1 MTDAIEPPDNTPLP
15 VGDTAEPDPLRPAF
29 EAVSAA
35 TDARDKLEAL
45 RCAAKDLAQ
54 PIRWG
59 DLDPDEIEAR
69 LIDLADSHGL
79 IAELTRGAVEAV
91 IVNALKTP
99 ALSDEPTER
108 VNGHAAEVVD
118 DPPLPNGPE
127 DYGSGAPAIEP
138 PIGPLP
144 PLTIED
150 WLARDLPEPDF
161 IMGDW
166 LTTTTRGLLVAP
178 TGLGKTNFAMAM
190 GMHIAAGTDFL
201 HWRARR
207 PSRVLYIDGEM
218 SRRLLRQR
226 IADAVRRL
234 GEKPS
239 GFHAFSHEDIEVF
252 PPLNTQGGQACVD
265 GLIKVIGGVDFVVFD
280 AIMCLLAGDM
290 KDGEPWAQVMPWVR
304 SLTKQKIGQLWVHH
318 TGHDESRSYGDKTKE
333 WQLDTVLHMD
343 PVENAETDVSF
354 NLEFRK
360 ARERTPA
367 TRSDFQTTRIALLG
381 DTWRSEAA
389 GGTRKGHISPVG
401 LKFLSAL
408 QNVLA
413 GGAELHTG
421 RRSTTLALWRGEC
434 VRMGLIDPDK
444 PKSASALFSK
454 HRRELIAENHVVCD
468 NEFAWLSP

>member
-1 MTDAIEPPDNTPLP
+1 MTDTAFGDEPPTD
-15 VGDTAEPDPLRPAF
+15 GAPDPLRPAF

-35 TDARDKLEAL
+35 TDPRGKLDAL
-45 RCAAKDLAQ
+45 KRAAADLAI
-54 PIRWG
+54 PIRHG
-59 DLDPDEIEAR
+59 MLDRYEIEER

-79 IAELTRGAVEAV
+79 VAELTSGVVELV
-91 IVNALKTP
+91 IANALNTP
-99 ALSDEPTER
+99 ALPIEPSPIER
-108 VNGHAAEVVD
+108 GNGHTAD
-118 DPPLPNGPE
+118 DPPPPRGPD
-127 DYGSGAPAIEP
+127 DYGSEAPP
-138 PIGPLP
+138 PKQSTGPLP

-178 TGLGKTNFAMAM
+178 TGLGKTNFAMAL

-290 KDGEPWAQVMPWVR
+290 KDGESWAQVMPWVR

-343 PVENAETDVSF
+343 PVENADTDVNF

-367 TRSDFQTTRIALLG
+367 TRADFQTTRIALLG
-381 DTWRSEAA
+381 DTWRSDVA
-389 GGTRKGHISPVG
+389 GGARKGHISPVG

-413 GGAELHTG
+413 GGAELHAG